1 MSHLGRIALAASIVS
16 LGLPA
21 AAQTY
26 PTQPIIVINPNSA
39 GGGTDVG
46 IRTWQPFVEECLSGT
61 LVPNA
66 HPGGSGAIGNTVLA
80 TSDAD
85 GYTVG
90 SANMPNLISN
100 WLALPD
106 LPAAED
112 LEYLGSIV
120 GVRSTIN
127 VLRNSEYQ
135 TIEQALEFIKHS
147 DGPVNIAMG
156 GIGADDHLVGLQI
169 EAALGVDINFI
180 PFGSGNDSRNAL
192 LGGQVDFA
200 MMSNTESAGFGDDV
214 RALAIAADNRSDL
227 LPDTP
232 TLGEMGFPI
241 VGGSD
246 HVMAIPAGSPQEA
259 VEAWQRCLAEA
270 AANPEFLAVA
280 TERSL
285 SLNIMSAEEA
295 EAFVYEQREI
305 LQALWDEQPWIEQ

>member
-147 DGPVNIAMG
+147 DGPVNIAIPRNRKYLCFARDNNVMLF
-156 GIGADDHLVGLQI
+156 AQS
-169 EAALGVDINFI
+169 LGRFWILPSNVRVLNAT
-180 PFGSGNDSRNAL
+180 PKSRRL
-192 LGGQVDFA
+192 YR
-200 MMSNTESAGFGDDV
+200 
-214 RALAIAADNRSDL
+214 RAY
-227 LPDTP
+227 T
-232 TLGEMGFPI
+232 
-241 VGGSD
+241 
-246 HVMAIPAGSPQEA
+246 
-259 VEAWQRCLAEA
+259 
-270 AANPEFLAVA
+270 
-280 TERSL
+280 
-285 SLNIMSAEEA
+285 
-295 EAFVYEQREI
+295 
-305 LQALWDEQPWIEQ
+305 